1 MAHFFLSCSIH
12 VYRVVSNVPLFFII
26 TKFVLVCLLSFSILV
41 IFISLIY
48 VSLVNNINM
57 SKLIIFSRISFLFH
71 WFSPFFSVFNFI
83 CLFLLLFFTLF
94 FFLLVSVFYFL
105 VSWWRSLTFWFEIFP
120 LIIVLVYHTSFD
132 TLYFYFIQSLI
143 SLETSS
149 STYRFFFRRVLL
161 ISKYFEIFS
170 YHYVR
175 IHIILTLLKL

>member
-48 VSLVNNINM
+48 VSLANNINM

-94 FFLLVSVFYFL
+94 FFSACFSFLFPGFLMEKLKILIWNLPSNYCFSISHKFWYIIFLFYSVSNFSRDFL
-105 VSWWRSLTFWFEIFP
+105 FNL
-120 LIIVLVYHTSFD
+120 
-132 TLYFYFIQSLI
+132 
-143 SLETSS
+143 
-149 STYRFFFRRVLL
+149 
-161 ISKYFEIFS
+161 
-170 YHYVR
+170 
-175 IHIILTLLKL
+175 